1 MKDLG
6 EIKPKQEG
14 QGFQFPGE
22 FEITAMGNAS
32 ADLKARVPEILEGV
46 GLHVLHETVRHKHSR
61 EGKFLSVTVQFRCD
75 TRERYDAA
83 HAALRA
89 DPDIRYTL

>member
-1 MKDLG
+1 MRDI
-6 EIKPKQEG
+6 ESIEARQEG

-22 FEITAMGNAS
+22 FEITAMGHANAE
-32 ADLKARVPEILEGV
+32 LQVRVPQILEGI
-46 GLHVLHETVRHKHSR
+46 GLHVLHETVKHRQSR
-61 EGKFLSVTVQFRCD
+61 EGNFLSVTVSFRCE
-75 TRERYDAA
+75 TREQYDAA

>member
-6 EIKPKQEG
+6 EIKAQQEG

-32 ADLKARVPEILEGV
+32 ADLKNRVPQLLEGI

-61 EGKFLSVTVQFRCD
+61 EGNFLSVTVSFRCE
-75 TRERYDAA
+75 TREQYDLA
-83 HAALRA
+83 HSTLRA
-89 DPDIRYTL
+89 DPDIRFTL